1 MTSCVWWHHRTQSPL
16 SCHQETTNNCYR
28 PATLQVFVSPKPLEG
43 NIKVNRLRTIEER
56 SPKHQH
62 IAVFFSQSGTFHF
75 VSTPPP
81 PPIDEIFWRDQ

>member
-62 IAVFFSQSGTFHF
+62 IAVFFFSVRDISFCIH
-75 VSTPPP
+75 TPP
-81 PPIDEIFWRDQ
+81 IEEIFWRDQY